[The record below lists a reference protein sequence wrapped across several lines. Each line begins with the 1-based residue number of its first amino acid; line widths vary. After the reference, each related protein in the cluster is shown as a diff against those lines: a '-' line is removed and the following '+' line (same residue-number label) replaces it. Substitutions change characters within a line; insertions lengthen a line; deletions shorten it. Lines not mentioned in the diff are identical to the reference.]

1 MESRHRRL
9 ERGMG
14 PVLSSE
20 DKDFLINYLIY
31 RLTHV
36 VENLKFI
43 EEGTI
48 LSFPNDIE
56 WYYMMPSDVVDDSNQ
71 LNLFEEE

>member
-1 MESRHRRL
+1 
-9 ERGMG
+9 MG

>member
-1 MESRHRRL
+1 
-9 ERGMG
+9 MG

-20 DKDFLINYLIY
+20 DKDFLIKYLIY